1 MAGWQEIH
9 LDGQVA
15 IVTGAASGLGLETVR
30 LLASHGARVVLADV
44 NTERVQALA
53 TELREG
59 GADAVALTV
68 DVASPQS
75 VGDGVASVLD
85 DLGRIDVLI
94 NAAGVDVTASATD
107 LTPED
112 WRRVLGVN
120 LDGPF
125 LVSRAVLP
133 AMRKQG
139 GGHIVNVAST
149 AAKRAWANASAYH
162 ASKWGLLGLS
172 HALHVEGR
180 EYGVK
185 VTAVVAGGMRTP
197 FLFDRFPDLD
207 PELLQDPACVAE
219 TILFAL
225 CQPRDTVIPELTVL
239 PMRETSWP

>member
-112 WRRVLGVN
+112 WRRVLG
-120 LDGPF
+120 
-125 LVSRAVLP
+125 
-133 AMRKQG
+133 K
-139 GGHIVNVAST
+139 
-149 AAKRAWANASAYH
+149 
-162 ASKWGLLGLS
+162 
-172 HALHVEGR
+172 
-180 EYGVK
+180 
-185 VTAVVAGGMRTP
+185 
-197 FLFDRFPDLD
+197 
-207 PELLQDPACVAE
+207 
-219 TILFAL
+219 
-225 CQPRDTVIPELTVL
+225 CQ
-239 PMRETSWP
+239 

>member
-59 GADAVALTV
+59 GGDAVALTV

>member
-120 LDGPF
+120 EHDGRTYLNREALEVFLDGMMWLGLLEEPDAAGVTA
-125 LVSRAVLP
+125 LGDARTLIAEAAAKAGYDVAVLK
-133 AMRKQG
+133 RRLEG
-139 GGHIVNVAST
+139 GV
-149 AAKRAWANASAYH
+149 
-162 ASKWGLLGLS
+162 
-172 HALHVEGR
+172 
-180 EYGVK
+180 
-185 VTAVVAGGMRTP
+185 
-197 FLFDRFPDLD
+197 D
-207 PELLQDPACVAE
+207 
-219 TILFAL
+219 
-225 CQPRDTVIPELTVL
+225 
-239 PMRETSWP
+239 

>member
-125 LVSRAVLP
+125 LMSRAVLP